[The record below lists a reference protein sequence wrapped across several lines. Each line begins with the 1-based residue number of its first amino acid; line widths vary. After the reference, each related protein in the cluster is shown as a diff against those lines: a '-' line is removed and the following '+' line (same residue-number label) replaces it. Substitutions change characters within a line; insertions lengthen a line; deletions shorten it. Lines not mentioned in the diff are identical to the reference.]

1 MDEKRIKEMAGAVR
15 GGAVRYTEYGE
26 ADDGGE
32 KQLLIIDTIG
42 ILSSVYGYGSYAY
55 IGGGFG
61 VGIHNTL
68 EAAAFGIPVAFGPN
82 YASFREARDLISLG
96 AARSISSYES
106 CRLARLAAE

>member
-1 MDEKRIKEMAGAVR
+1 MKFIVAPHEMDEKRIKEMAGAVR

-55 IGGGFG
+55 IGIRT
-61 VGIHNTL
+61 V
-68 EAAAFGIPVAFGPN
+68 
-82 YASFREARDLISLG
+82 
-96 AARSISSYES
+96 SID
-106 CRLARLAAE
+106 R